1 MQLAKPLAH
10 QTHESYQRPA
20 HPCRCGIWVF
30 AFYLHS
36 LLILIILRGSSPR
49 RSLLI
54 IHHLLL
60 NKNAV
65 FELLLFYTSLRIFVG
80 TRGLEIV
87 QHCSKRLCCIHHGVL
102 KSVKLEGKA
111 ALHGNI
117 HPHYFIIHSR
127 MTSWFARR
135 VLRNS
140 LTISSMAKGLFA
152 LFQIPL

>member
-10 QTHESYQRPA
+10 QTHESYQRSA

-140 LTISSMAKGLFA
+140 LTISSMVKGLFA
-152 LFQIPL
+152 LFQTPL

>member
-1 MQLAKPLAH
+1 MKTIRDLLISVGA
-10 QTHESYQRPA
+10 EYE
-20 HPCRCGIWVF
+20 CF
-30 AFYLHS
+30 AFYFHS
-36 LLILIILRGSSPR
+36 LPILIILRRSSPW

-65 FELLLFYTSLRIFVG
+65 FELLLFYTSLRIFMG

-87 QHCSKRLCCIHHGVL
+87 QHCSKRLCCTHHGTL
-102 KSVKLEGKA
+102 KRVKLQGKA
-111 ALHGNI
+111 ALHENI

-140 LTISSMAKGLFA
+140 LTISSTVKGLFA
-152 LFQIPL
+152 LFQTLL

>member
-1 MQLAKPLAH
+1 M
-10 QTHESYQRPA
+10 
-20 HPCRCGIWVF
+20 F
-30 AFYLHS
+30 AFYFHS

-49 RSLLI
+49 RVLLVI

-65 FELLLFYTSLRIFVG
+65 FELLLFYTSLRIFEG
-80 TRGLEIV
+80 AHGLEMV
-87 QHCSKRLCCIHHGVL
+87 QHCSKRLCCIHHGVR
-102 KSVKLEGKA
+102 KRVKLEGKA
-111 ALHGNI
+111 ALHENI

-140 LTISSMAKGLFA
+140 LTISSTVKGLFA
-152 LFQIPL
+152 LFQTPL